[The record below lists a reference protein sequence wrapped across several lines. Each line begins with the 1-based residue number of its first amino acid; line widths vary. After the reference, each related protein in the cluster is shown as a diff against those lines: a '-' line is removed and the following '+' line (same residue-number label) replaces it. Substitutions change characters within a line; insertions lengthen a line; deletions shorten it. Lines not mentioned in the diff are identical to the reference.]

1 MDIWDELVVQLATV
15 PDLPG
20 ARCRG
25 RWELFDAGIEKHA
38 DAHYARE
45 AAKKLCQVCPALH
58 CCTAWID
65 SLPAHQRP
73 VGVVAGR
80 YITVAEAV
88 NAQKGR
94 VS

>member
-1 MDIWDELVVQLATV
+1 MDIWDELVVQLVTV

-20 ARCRG
+20 AAAAADGNCSTLVSRNMQTPTT
-25 RWELFDAGIEKHA
+25 HA
-38 DAHYARE
+38 RPRRNSAE
-45 AAKKLCQVCPALH
+45 VCPALH